1 MVATDTELGPSVKVG
16 ASRPLFR
23 MNPAGWQDY
32 DVTADGQRFLV
43 VANMPAPDADSISVT
58 VNWFSRLG
66 R

>member
-1 MVATDTELGPSVKVG
+1 MVATSIELGVSAKVG

-23 MNPAGWQDY
+23 MNSAGWQDY

-43 VANMPAPDADSISVT
+43 VANMPAPDADAITVT
-58 VNWFSRLG
+58 VNWPSLLG